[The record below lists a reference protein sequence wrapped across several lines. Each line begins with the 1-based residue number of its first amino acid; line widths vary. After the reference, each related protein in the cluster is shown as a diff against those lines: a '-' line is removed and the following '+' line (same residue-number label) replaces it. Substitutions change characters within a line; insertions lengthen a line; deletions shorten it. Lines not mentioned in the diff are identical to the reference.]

1 MNNKASRVFLAV
13 TVLVRAS
20 LACNALSGL
29 GGDRPLFEDNFSG
42 SSNWG
47 IGTDADSSVEY
58 ANGGLRMQVFR
69 ENYIVW
75 SNPGDSSYENI
86 HVEVTVLNNNNT
98 DSTTAFGII
107 CHQQSP
113 ITDSYYYMVITP
125 AGEYAIA
132 RASLAL
138 SDVFLTNDDQWGY
151 SDIIALDA
159 ASYKVGADCGN
170 GRLTLY
176 VDGQQ
181 IDSVTD
187 STYTSGGVGLQIW
200 SGEGVSTWD
209 VTFDDF
215 VVTKLAE

>member
-1 MNNKASRVFLAV
+1 MNSRLSRVFLALA
-13 TVLVRAS
+13 VLVMAS
-20 LACNALSGL
+20 LACNALSL
-29 GGDRPLFEDNFSG
+29 GSGALLEDDFEG
-42 SSNWG
+42 SDTNWG

-58 ANGGLRMQVFR
+58 SNGGLRFQVFR
-69 ENYIVW
+69 DNYIVW
-75 SNPGDSSYENI
+75 STPNEEVYENI
-86 HVEVTVLNNNNT
+86 HVEVTVLNNGT

-107 CHQQSP
+107 CHQQNP
-113 ITDSYYYMVITP
+113 ITDSYYYMVVTP

-132 RASLAL
+132 KAALAQTDL
-138 SDVFLTNDDQWGY
+138 FLTNNDQWAT
-151 SDIIALDA
+151 SDAVTQNA
-159 ASYKVGADCGN
+159 GSYRVGADCGN

-200 SGEGVSTWD
+200 SGEGASTWD